1 MQEQV
6 EMVNQL
12 NDFLR
17 RRGLRANFLAQEVGI
32 SVAVLYNFKMG
43 KRLLTHRQLDKLQNY
58 IKDYD
63 RKLDGME

>member
-32 SVAVLYNFKMG
+32 SVAVLYNFKAG
-43 KRLLTHRQLDKLQNY
+43 KRLLTHRQLEKLQNY

>member
-32 SVAVLYNFKMG
+32 SVAVLYNFK
-43 KRLLTHRQLDKLQNY
+43 RVNDC
-58 IKDYD
+58 
-63 RKLDGME
+63 

>member
-32 SVAVLYNFKMG
+32 SVTVLYNFKTG